1 MPPYPPPARPRPP
14 LATLR
19 IPIRARRAP
28 RPRPVVYLLSSPRGL
43 AYVGSTQNL
52 LRRLAEHLSGSSKTA
67 YTRGRGPWALAA
79 VLHGFPSNAAARAAE
94 MEVKR
99 TASGGPRKLA
109 KMRAL
114 AAADPRLA
122 FELADGAAFA

>member
-1 MPPYPPPARPRPP
+1 MPRTPRPP
-14 LATLR
+14 APAHPSPPSESHPSSSRASAPPRRLPPLLA
-19 IPIRARRAP
+19 P
-28 RPRPVVYLLSSPRGL
+28 GL